1 MIDFSDINQGG
12 FMSKKAKRNPILRK
26 KVVTMKYFK
35 KIQQQ
40 ERTEHERLSK
50 RISK

>member
-1 MIDFSDINQGG
+1 
-12 FMSKKAKRNPILRK
+12 MSKKAKRNPILRK

-40 ERTEHERLSK
+40 ERTEYERPRTRLS
-50 RISK
+50 